1 MIVDIVE
8 RERKWKTEEKKS
20 IETSE
25 MANKRNNEIK
35 MAALGRR
42 FQVGTLYDYRT
53 DTIMSGETKSS
64 AVISYSQ

>member
-1 MIVDIVE
+1 
-8 RERKWKTEEKKS
+8 
-20 IETSE
+20 